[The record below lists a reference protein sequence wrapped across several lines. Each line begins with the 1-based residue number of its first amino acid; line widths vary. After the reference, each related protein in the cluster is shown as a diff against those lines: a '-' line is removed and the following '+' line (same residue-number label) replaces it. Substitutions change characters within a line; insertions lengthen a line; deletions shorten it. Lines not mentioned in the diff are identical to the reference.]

1 MGLHLKFICNM
12 MSIWIIGM
20 AIDMEVIKE
29 QDKKIWRYSYFFME
43 GMGRKITMN
52 EVTLTL

>member
-12 MSIWIIGM
+12 MSIWMIGM

-29 QDKKIWRYSYFFME
+29 QDKKIWKYSYFSWKAWE
-43 GMGRKITMN
+43 GR
-52 EVTLTL
+52 